1 MKQTMMDLTPSEK
14 RTILIIS
21 AVLILAGLFYIYKS
35 YSDIPASIDYSQSD
49 SIFSRL
55 THEPIRQTE
64 KENIDTTR
72 TNIIHEI
79 TQEKSKSDP
88 KIAKGSIDINR
99 ANKNELEKLP
109 RIGPAMAN
117 RIIEYR
123 KTLGPFKSIDDLTK
137 VKGIGNKT
145 LKLIKPYLREIQ

>member
-1 MKQTMMDLTPSEK
+1 MDLTPSEK

-21 AVLILAGLFYIYKS
+21 GVLILAGLFYIFKS
-35 YSDIPASIDYSQSD
+35 YREKPIMIDYSQSD

-55 THEPIRQTE
+55 THKPMQQAET
-64 KENIDTTR
+64 ENINIAE
-72 TNIIHEI
+72 TNISHEI
-79 TQEKSKSDP
+79 SNKTSESV
-88 KIAKGSIDINR
+88 AELEKGSIDINR

-123 KTLGPFKSIDDLTK
+123 NTLGPFKSINDLIN
-137 VKGIGNKT
+137 VKGIGKKT
-145 LKLIKPYLREIQ
+145 LELIKPYLREIQ